1 MRSVALSVVAL
12 VLGIVIGYLAG
23 MYTAPKAAP
32 SQTAAP
38 QATAQATTVATT
50 TTVTVTQTAAPCRVS
65 VEAIK
70 KRGKLVVGTDAT
82 WPPWE
87 WVMGDKIV
95 GWDVDIAREIANALG
110 VQLEIRDMR
119 FAGLLEAVRNGDV
132 DLAISAITWTT
143 EREKVLEFSMPYYLE
158 SIVVVT
164 KATRNDINKVE
175 DLYGKTVGVQI
186 GTTHEE
192 WAAANLEKPGKASVR
207 RYDKV
212 YPYMVEVLRRGDVD
226 AIILDRSIA
235 TALVRKFPDL
245 KIAFELPGSAGY
257 ISVAMPKCAQDLK
270 LAVDQVIENL
280 MQTGRLDEIMQ
291 KNFELFLQS

>member
-1 MRSVALSVVAL
+1 MKSAILTVVAL
-12 VLGIVIGYLAG
+12 IIGLAVGYLLG
-23 MYTAPKAAP
+23 MYTTPQQAPP
-32 SQTAAP
+32 
-38 QATAQATTVATT
+38 ATT
-50 TTVTVTQTAAPCRVS
+50 TTTTSTQTSQTSVQCPVS
-65 VEAIK
+65 VDVIK
-70 KRGKLVVGTDAT
+70 KRGKLIVGTDAT

-95 GWDVDIAREIANALG
+95 GWDIDIAREIANALG

-119 FAGLLEAVRNGDV
+119 FAGLLEAVRKGDV
-132 DLAISAITWTT
+132 DLAISAITWTS

-164 KATRNDINKVE
+164 KAARTDINKVE

-235 TALVRKFPDL
+235 TALIRKFPDL

-270 LAVDQVIENL
+270 LVVDQVIENL
-280 MQTGRLDEIMQ
+280 TQTGKLDEIFQ
-291 KNFELFLQS
+291 RNFEQFLQS

>member
-1 MRSVALSVVAL
+1 MKSAILSVLAL
-12 VLGIVIGYLAG
+12 IIGLAVGYLLG
-23 MYTAPKAAP
+23 MYTTPQQAPP
-32 SQTAAP
+32 
-38 QATAQATTVATT
+38 ATT
-50 TTVTVTQTAAPCRVS
+50 TTTTSTQTPQASGLCPVS
-65 VEAIK
+65 VDVIK
-70 KRGKLVVGTDAT
+70 KRGKLILGTDAT

-95 GWDVDIAREIANALG
+95 GWDIDIAREIAKALG

-119 FAGLLEAVRNGDV
+119 FAGLLEAVRKGDV
-132 DLAISAITWTT
+132 DLAISAITWTS

-192 WAAANLEKPGKASVR
+192 WATANLEKPGKASVR

-235 TALVRKFPDL
+235 TALIKKFPDL

-270 LAVDQVIENL
+270 LVVDQVIENL
-280 MQTGRLDEIMQ
+280 MQTGKLDEIFQ
-291 KNFELFLQS
+291 RNFEQFLQS

>member
-1 MRSVALSVVAL
+1 MKSAILSVLAL
-12 VLGIVIGYLAG
+12 IIGLAVGYLLG
-23 MYTAPKAAP
+23 MYTTPQQAPP
-32 SQTAAP
+32 
-38 QATAQATTVATT
+38 ATT
-50 TTVTVTQTAAPCRVS
+50 TTTTSTQTPQTSGQCPVS
-65 VEAIK
+65 VDVIK
-70 KRGKLVVGTDAT
+70 KRGKLILGTDAT

-95 GWDVDIAREIANALG
+95 GWDIDIAREIAKALG

-119 FAGLLEAVRNGDV
+119 FAGLLEAVRKGDV
-132 DLAISAITWTT
+132 DLAISAITWTS

-164 KATRNDINKVE
+164 KAARTDINKVE

-235 TALVRKFPDL
+235 TALVKKFPDL

-270 LAVDQVIENL
+270 LVVDQVIENL
-280 MQTGRLDEIMQ
+280 MQTGKLDEIFQ
-291 KNFELFLQS
+291 RNFEQFLQS

>member
-1 MRSVALSVVAL
+1 MKSAILSVLAL
-12 VLGIVIGYLAG
+12 IIGLAVGYLLG
-23 MYTAPKAAP
+23 MYTTPQQAPP
-32 SQTAAP
+32 
-38 QATAQATTVATT
+38 ATT
-50 TTVTVTQTAAPCRVS
+50 TTTTSTQTPQTSGQCPVS
-65 VEAIK
+65 VDVIK
-70 KRGKLVVGTDAT
+70 KRGKLILGTDAT

-87 WVMGDKIV
+87 YVVGDKIV
-95 GWDVDIAREIANALG
+95 GWDIDIAREIANALG

-119 FAGLLEAVRNGDV
+119 FAGLLEAVRKGDV
-132 DLAISAITWTT
+132 DLAISAITWTS

-164 KATRNDINKVE
+164 KAARTDINKVE

-192 WAAANLEKPGKASVR
+192 WATENLEKPGKANVR

-235 TALVRKFPDL
+235 TALVKKFPDL

-270 LAVDQVIENL
+270 LVVDQVIENL
-280 MQTGRLDEIMQ
+280 MQTGKLDEMFQ
-291 KNFELFLQS
+291 RNFEQFLQS

>member
-1 MRSVALSVVAL
+1 MKSAILSVLAL
-12 VLGIVIGYLAG
+12 IIGLAVGYLLGI
-23 MYTAPKAAP
+23 YTTPQQAPP
-32 SQTAAP
+32 
-38 QATAQATTVATT
+38 ATT
-50 TTVTVTQTAAPCRVS
+50 TTTTSTQTPQISGQCPVS
-65 VEAIK
+65 VDVIK
-70 KRGKLVVGTDAT
+70 KRGKLILGTDAT

-95 GWDVDIAREIANALG
+95 GWDIDIAREIAKALG

-119 FAGLLEAVRNGDV
+119 FAGLLEAVRKGDV
-132 DLAISAITWTT
+132 DLAISAITWTS

-192 WAAANLEKPGKASVR
+192 WATANLEKPGKASVR

-235 TALVRKFPDL
+235 TALIKKFPDL

-270 LAVDQVIENL
+270 LEVDQVIENL
-280 MQTGRLDEIMQ
+280 MQTGKLDEIFQ
-291 KNFELFLQS
+291 RNFEQFLQS

>member
-1 MRSVALSVVAL
+1 MKSAILSVVAL
-12 VLGIVIGYLAG
+12 IIGLAVGYLLG
-23 MYTAPKAAP
+23 MYTTPQQAPP
-32 SQTAAP
+32 
-38 QATAQATTVATT
+38 ATT
-50 TTVTVTQTAAPCRVS
+50 TTTTSTQTSQTSGQCPVS
-65 VEAIK
+65 VDVIK
-70 KRGKLVVGTDAT
+70 KRGKLILGTDVT

-95 GWDVDIAREIANALG
+95 GWDIDIAREIAKALG

-119 FAGLLEAVRNGDV
+119 FAGLLEAVRKGDV
-132 DLAISAITWTT
+132 DIAISAITWTS

-164 KATRNDINKVE
+164 KAARTDINKVE

-235 TALVRKFPDL
+235 TALIKKFPDL

-270 LAVDQVIENL
+270 LVVDQVIENL
-280 MQTGRLDEIMQ
+280 MQTGKLDEIFQ
-291 KNFELFLQS
+291 RNFEQFLQS

>member
-1 MRSVALSVVAL
+1 
-12 VLGIVIGYLAG
+12 
-23 MYTAPKAAP
+23 
-32 SQTAAP
+32 
-38 QATAQATTVATT
+38 
-50 TTVTVTQTAAPCRVS
+50 VS
-65 VEAIK
+65 VDVIK
-70 KRGKLVVGTDAT
+70 KRGRLIVGTDAT

-95 GWDVDIAREIANALG
+95 GWDIDIAREIAKALG

-119 FAGLLEAVRNGDV
+119 FAGLLEAVRKGDV
-132 DLAISAITWTT
+132 DLAISAITWTS

-164 KATRNDINKVE
+164 KAARNDINKVE

-192 WAAANLEKPGKASVR
+192 WAAENLEKPGKAFVR

-235 TALVRKFPDL
+235 AALTKKFSDL

-270 LAVDQVIENL
+270 LVVDQVIENL
-280 MQTGRLDEIMQ
+280 MQTGKLDEMFQ
-291 KNFELFLQS
+291 RNFELFLQS

>member
-1 MRSVALSVVAL
+1 MRSAILSVVAL
-12 VLGIVIGYLAG
+12 VVGLAVGYLLGI
-23 MYTAPKAAP
+23 YTTPHQAPIQT
-32 SQTAAP
+32 SQASVQCP
-38 QATAQATTVATT
+38 
-50 TTVTVTQTAAPCRVS
+50 VS
-65 VEAIK
+65 VDVIK
-70 KRGKLVVGTDAT
+70 KRGKLIVGTDAT

-95 GWDVDIAREIANALG
+95 GWDIDIAREIAKALG

-119 FAGLLEAVRNGDV
+119 FAGLLEAVRKGDV
-132 DLAISAITWTT
+132 DLAISAITWTS
-143 EREKVLEFSMPYYLE
+143 EREEALEFSMPYYLE

-164 KATRNDINKVE
+164 KAARTDINKVE
-175 DLYGKTVGVQI
+175 DLYGKSVGVQI

-192 WAAANLEKPGKASVR
+192 WAAENLEKPGKASVR

-235 TALVRKFPDL
+235 TALTKKFPDL
-245 KIAFELPGSAGY
+245 KIAFEIPGSAGY

-270 LAVDQVIENL
+270 LVVNQVIENL
-280 MQTGRLDEIMQ
+280 MQTGKLDEIFQ
-291 KNFELFLQS
+291 RNFELFLQS

>member
-1 MRSVALSVVAL
+1 MKSAILSVLAL
-12 VLGIVIGYLAG
+12 IIGLAVGYLLG
-23 MYTAPKAAP
+23 MYTTPQQAPP
-32 SQTAAP
+32 
-38 QATAQATTVATT
+38 ATT
-50 TTVTVTQTAAPCRVS
+50 TTTTSTQTPQTSGQCPVS
-65 VEAIK
+65 VDVIK
-70 KRGKLVVGTDAT
+70 KRGKLILGTDAT

-87 WVMGDKIV
+87 YVVGDKIV
-95 GWDVDIAREIANALG
+95 GWDIDIAREIANALG

-119 FAGLLEAVRNGDV
+119 FAGLLEAVRKGDV
-132 DLAISAITWTT
+132 DLAISAITWTS

-164 KATRNDINKVE
+164 KAARNDINKVE

-192 WAAANLEKPGKASVR
+192 WAAANLEKPNKANVR

-212 YPYMVEVLRRGDVD
+212 YPYMVEVLRRGYVD

-235 TALVRKFPDL
+235 TALVKKFPDL

-270 LAVDQVIENL
+270 LVVDQVIENL
-280 MQTGRLDEIMQ
+280 MQTGKLDEMFQ
-291 KNFELFLQS
+291 RNFEQFLQS

>member
-1 MRSVALSVVAL
+1 MKSAILSVLAL
-12 VLGIVIGYLAG
+12 IIGLAVGYLLG
-23 MYTAPKAAP
+23 MYTTPQQAPP
-32 SQTAAP
+32 
-38 QATAQATTVATT
+38 ATT
-50 TTVTVTQTAAPCRVS
+50 TTTTSTQTPQTSGQCPVS
-65 VEAIK
+65 VDVIK
-70 KRGKLVVGTDAT
+70 KRGKLILGTDAT

-95 GWDVDIAREIANALG
+95 GWDIDIAREIAKALG

-119 FAGLLEAVRNGDV
+119 FAGLLEAVRKGDV
-132 DLAISAITWTT
+132 DLAISAITWTS

-192 WAAANLEKPGKASVR
+192 WATANLEKPGKASVR

-235 TALVRKFPDL
+235 TALIKKFPDL

-270 LAVDQVIENL
+270 LEVDQVIENL
-280 MQTGRLDEIMQ
+280 MQTGKLDEIFQ
-291 KNFELFLQS
+291 RNFEQFLQS

>member
-1 MRSVALSVVAL
+1 MKSAILSVIAL
-12 VLGIVIGYLAG
+12 ILGIAVGYLLG
-23 MYTAPKAAP
+23 IYTTPPQAPAATQTATTAIPQTAAP
-32 SQTAAP
+32 SQCP
-38 QATAQATTVATT
+38 
-50 TTVTVTQTAAPCRVS
+50 VS
-65 VEAIK
+65 VDVIK
-70 KRGKLVVGTDAT
+70 KRGKLILGTDAT

-95 GWDVDIAREIANALG
+95 GWDVDIAREIAKALG
-110 VQLEIRDMR
+110 VQLEVRDMR
-119 FAGLLEAVRNGDV
+119 FAGLLEAVRKGDV
-132 DLAISAITWTT
+132 DIALSAITWTS

-164 KATRNDINKVE
+164 KAARTDINKVE

-192 WAAANLEKPGKASVR
+192 WAAENLEKPNKSNVR

-235 TALVRKFPDL
+235 TALINKFPDL

-257 ISVAMPKCAQDLK
+257 ISAAMPKCAQDLK
-270 LAVDQVIENL
+270 LVVDQVIENL
-280 MQTGRLDEIMQ
+280 MQTGKLDEIFQ
-291 KNFELFLQS
+291 QNFELFLQS

>member
-1 MRSVALSVVAL
+1 
-12 VLGIVIGYLAG
+12 
-23 MYTAPKAAP
+23 
-32 SQTAAP
+32 
-38 QATAQATTVATT
+38 
-50 TTVTVTQTAAPCRVS
+50 VS
-65 VEAIK
+65 VDVIK
-70 KRGKLVVGTDAT
+70 KRGKLIVGTDAT

-95 GWDVDIAREIANALG
+95 GWNIDIAREIANALG

-119 FAGLLEAVRNGDV
+119 FAGLLEAVRKGDV
-132 DLAISAITWTT
+132 DLAISAITWTS

-164 KATRNDINKVE
+164 KATRTDINKVE

-192 WAAANLEKPGKASVR
+192 WATENLEKPGKASVR

-226 AIILDRSIA
+226 AIIFDKSIA
-235 TALVRKFPDL
+235 TALVKKFPDL
-245 KIAFELPGSAGY
+245 KIAFELLGSAGY

-270 LAVDQVIENL
+270 LVVDQVIENL
-280 MQTGRLDEIMQ
+280 MQTGKLDEFFQ
-291 KNFELFLQS
+291 RNFELFLQS

>member
-1 MRSVALSVVAL
+1 MKWVIPAVAAL
-12 VLGIVIGYLAG
+12 VVGLLVGYFVGLS
-23 MYTAPKAAP
+23 TAPSP
-32 SQTAAP
+32 
-38 QATAQATTVATT
+38 TT
-50 TTVTVTQTAAPCRVS
+50 TPTSTTQPTQTAAMQQQCPVS
-65 VEAIK
+65 VDVIK
-70 KRGKLVVGTDAT
+70 KRGKLILGTDAT

-87 WVMGDKIV
+87 WVRGDQIV
-95 GWDVDIAREIANALG
+95 GWDVDIAREIAKALG
-110 VQLEIRDMR
+110 VQLEVRDMR
-119 FAGLLEAVRNGDV
+119 FAGLLEAVRKGDV
-132 DLAISAITWTT
+132 DLALSAITWTS

-164 KATRNDINKVE
+164 KATRTDINKVE

-192 WAAANLEKPGKASVR
+192 WAAENLEKTGRGNVR

-235 TALVRKFPDL
+235 TALVKKFPDL

-270 LAVDQVIENL
+270 LVVDQVIENL
-280 MQTGRLDEIMQ
+280 MQTGKLDEIFQ

>member
-1 MRSVALSVVAL
+1 MKSAILSVLAL
-12 VLGIVIGYLAG
+12 IIGLAVGYLLG
-23 MYTAPKAAP
+23 MYTTPQQAPP
-32 SQTAAP
+32 
-38 QATAQATTVATT
+38 ATT
-50 TTVTVTQTAAPCRVS
+50 TTTTSTQTPQTSGQCPVS
-65 VEAIK
+65 VDVIK
-70 KRGKLVVGTDAT
+70 KRGKLILGTDAT

-87 WVMGDKIV
+87 YVVGDKIV
-95 GWDVDIAREIANALG
+95 GWDIDIAREIANALG

-119 FAGLLEAVRNGDV
+119 FAGLLEAVRKGDV
-132 DLAISAITWTT
+132 DLAISAITWTS

-164 KATRNDINKVE
+164 KAARNDINKVE

-192 WAAANLEKPGKASVR
+192 WAAANLEKPNKANVR

-212 YPYMVEVLRRGDVD
+212 YTYMVEVLRRGDVD

-235 TALVRKFPDL
+235 TALVKKFPDL

-270 LAVDQVIENL
+270 LVVDQVIENL
-280 MQTGRLDEIMQ
+280 MQTGKLDEMFQ
-291 KNFELFLQS
+291 RNFEQFLQS

>member
-1 MRSVALSVVAL
+1 MKSAILSVVAL
-12 VLGIVIGYLAG
+12 IIGLAVGYLLGIY
-23 MYTAPKAAP
+23 
-32 SQTAAP
+32 AAP
-38 QATAQATTVATT
+38 QQAPPATT
-50 TTVTVTQTAAPCRVS
+50 TTTTSTQTPQTSGQCPVS
-65 VEAIK
+65 VDVIK
-70 KRGKLVVGTDAT
+70 KRGKLILGTDAT

-95 GWDVDIAREIANALG
+95 GWDIDIAREIAKALG

-119 FAGLLEAVRNGDV
+119 FAGLLEAVRKGDV
-132 DLAISAITWTT
+132 DLAISAITWTS

-164 KATRNDINKVE
+164 KAARTDINKVE

-235 TALVRKFPDL
+235 TALVKKFPDL

-270 LAVDQVIENL
+270 LVVDQVIENL
-280 MQTGRLDEIMQ
+280 MQTGKLDEIFQ
-291 KNFELFLQS
+291 RNFEQFLQS

>member
-1 MRSVALSVVAL
+1 MKSVILSVLAL
-12 VLGIVIGYLAG
+12 IIGLAVGYLLG
-23 MYTAPKAAP
+23 MYTTPQQAPP
-32 SQTAAP
+32 
-38 QATAQATTVATT
+38 ATT
-50 TTVTVTQTAAPCRVS
+50 TTTTSTQTPQTSGQCPVS
-65 VEAIK
+65 VDVIK
-70 KRGKLVVGTDAT
+70 KRGKLILGTDAT

-95 GWDVDIAREIANALG
+95 GWDIDIAREIAKALG

-119 FAGLLEAVRNGDV
+119 FAGLLEAVRKGDV
-132 DLAISAITWTT
+132 DLAISAITWTS

-164 KATRNDINKVE
+164 KAARTDINKVE

-192 WAAANLEKPGKASVR
+192 WAAANLEKPNKANVR

-235 TALVRKFPDL
+235 TALVKKFPDL

-270 LAVDQVIENL
+270 LEVDRVIENL
-280 MQTGRLDEIMQ
+280 MQTGKLDEIFQ
-291 KNFELFLQS
+291 RNFELFLQS

>member
-1 MRSVALSVVAL
+1 MKSVAVSIAALLIGL
-12 VLGIVIGYLAG
+12 VLGYLVG
-23 MYTAPKAAP
+23 FSTAPKASIA
-32 SQTAAP
+32 
-38 QATAQATTVATT
+38 ATT
-50 TTVTVTQTAAPCRVS
+50 TTPSATATTATPSSPQAACPVS
-65 VEAIK
+65 VDVIK
-70 KRGKLVVGTDAT
+70 KRGKLIVGTDAT

-95 GWDVDIAREIANALG
+95 GWDIDIAREIAKALG

-119 FAGLLEAVRNGDV
+119 FAGLLEAVRKGDV
-132 DLAISAITWTT
+132 DLAISAITWTS

-164 KATRNDINKVE
+164 KASRTDINKVE

-192 WAAANLEKPGKASVR
+192 WAATNLEKPGKATVR

-212 YPYMVEVLRRGDVD
+212 YPYMVEVLKRGDVD

-270 LAVDQVIENL
+270 LVVDQVIENL
-280 MQTGRLDEIMQ
+280 MQTGKLDEIFQ
-291 KNFELFLQS
+291 RNFELFLQS